1 MKINWKLRLKNK
13 TTLSTLVA
21 LTVAFVYQVL
31 ALFGITPT
39 VSEDNV
45 INAAAMLL
53 NILAALGTIVDPTT
67 KGPSDSQ
74 QALTYQEPK

>member
-1 MKINWKLRLKNK
+1 MINWKLRLKNK
-13 TTLSTLVA
+13 ATLSTLVA

-31 ALFGITPT
+31 ALLGITPA
-39 VSEDNV
+39 VSQDTA

-53 NILAALGTIVDPTT
+53 NILAAFGTIVDPTT
-67 KGPSDSQ
+67 KGPSDSP